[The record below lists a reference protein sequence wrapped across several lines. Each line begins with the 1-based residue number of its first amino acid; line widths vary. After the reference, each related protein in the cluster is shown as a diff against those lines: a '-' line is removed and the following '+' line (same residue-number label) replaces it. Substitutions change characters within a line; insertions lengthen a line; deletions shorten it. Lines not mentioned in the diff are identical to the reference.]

1 MLWQIG
7 RRRGEETER
16 LEDIRLRD
24 CGSGWEISD
33 VRLGDWKT
41 IDLETAGAD
50 ERHQM
55 SDI

>member
-1 MLWQIG
+1 MLWQ
-7 RRRGEETER
+7 TK
-16 LEDIRLRD
+16 RLRD
-24 CGSGWEISD
+24 WKTLDLEIAGDGWEISD

>member
-1 MLWQIG
+1 MWQIG

>member
-1 MLWQIG
+1 MGGSFLLWQ
-7 RRRGEETER
+7 TK
-16 LEDIRLRD
+16 RLRD
-24 CGSGWEISD
+24 WKTLDLEIAGDGWEISD